1 MSGDRSMHS
10 NPVGRRTI
18 GFLSSWHV
26 YEGASIEPYTFSLIK
41 GIRSAA
47 ADFSY
52 RLLLACGIGPLAY
65 EQTGAPAWPNL
76 ETPST
81 NFAPVGPWNTDGL
94 IVLATEMTEAQREY
108 IQSLRKRGFPIV
120 FAGPDED
127 GPSVMADNFE
137 GIRRAVDH
145 LYQHGHRQ
153 IAFISGLKRWAG
165 DSTQRR
171 KAFFE
176 KMNALGLEV
185 DPALTAYGYH
195 SFTGGQQAMRQILET
210 GRPFTAVVASNDRS
224 AMGAITALQ
233 ESGRRVPED
242 IAVIGFDDVLEAKA
256 FTPPLT
262 TIRNDSFLL
271 GYRAAAWLLEM
282 IQGSKSQDERIK
294 IPAPLVIRRSC
305 GCAAFAQPQTDLA
318 DEQPCE
324 SLSAEMA
331 LKIQARALFVSRAE
345 IDEQCRNLAAAFLEN
360 AGGPSPERFLSTL
373 VSILDH
379 TERHDDDILA
389 WNSAITVLRDRL
401 ETLFHQ
407 DQERR
412 QAENLLDEARLAI
425 SERARRAFAR
435 QQSQKAELNNR
446 LNMMTAQLLAALEMD
461 QVRSALDQHLG
472 EIGIERMLVVFFK
485 EDGDDPIARSEV
497 IHSFGFEQDLAG
509 QEFVTR
515 QFPPAGWFN
524 AAAPLQVALLP
535 FNIHDRIRGF
545 AAFETRQ
552 IEPLAVIVRSL
563 VSALRTSFLY
573 TDAVRGRKMAEEADK
588 MKSRFLSMVSHE
600 LRTPLNVIA
609 GLSEI
614 LLRQKGQPPGPG
626 LWSDLERIYAN
637 SQHLG
642 RLIGDVL
649 DLVSNETGQLRLMRE
664 PLNLSEVFKP
674 VIATG
679 MQMARDKSLAWNVI
693 MEEDDIYVMGD
704 QTRLRQVALNLISN
718 AVKYT
723 FSGSVTFEVRR
734 EGDEV
739 TVSVHDTG
747 IGVPPEDQAKMFTEF
762 GQSELSIRRGIHG
775 IGLGLAITRELVERQ
790 GGKIGVRSPGKNGC
804 GSTFFFTLP
813 VIPPP
818 EPKEILEDPLVPP
831 RVLLLTN
838 NDGGAE
844 ALNEKLQ
851 ERGIRLD
858 ICLLQQEPDWYNRL
872 LDPPAAALILDKA
885 VAAVHGWEILALLK
899 RREVT
904 ASLPVL
910 VWSAD
915 RDGGSSLL
923 VDFDFQLKPLN
934 AEQITRILTA
944 HGIDSA
950 LSTILIVDDNAE
962 IRSFHA
968 RLIDQQ
974 MPGCRVLEA
983 ENGRAALEI
992 ISQTRPDLVLLDLI
1006 MPEVDGFAV
1015 LDEMRQQE
1023 ATRDIPVIVL
1033 TAKMITEDDIARLNQ
1048 SVAAVLSKGT
1058 FRGPEILDHI
1068 MNVLENT
1075 ARLGTAS
1082 QQMVRVAVAYIQ
1094 THYAEPLT
1102 RDQIAKHVNVSP
1114 DHLSD
1119 CFHREMGITPMAYLN
1134 RYRIVQARRLL
1145 DEGRL
1150 SITQV
1155 ALEVGFSDSA
1165 HFSRV
1170 FHREVGMS
1178 PRSYQKRGK

>member
-1 MSGDRSMHS
+1 MSGDGSMHS
-10 NPVGRRTI
+10 NPARRRTI

-47 ADFSY
+47 ADFSCG
-52 RLLLACGIGPLAY
+52 LLLACGIGPLAN

-76 ETPST
+76 DTPST
-81 NFAPVGPWNTDGL
+81 DFAPVGPWNTDGL
-94 IVLATEMTEAQREY
+94 IVLATEMTAAQRDY
-108 IQSLRKRGFPIV
+108 IQTLRKRGFPIV

-153 IAFISGLKRWAG
+153 IAFISGLERWAG

-171 KAFFE
+171 EAFFE
-176 KMNALGLEV
+176 EMNALDLAV

-195 SFTGGQQAMRQILET
+195 SFTGGQQAMRQIIES
-210 GRPFTAVVASNDRS
+210 GRPFSAVIASNDRS
-224 AMGAITALQ
+224 AMGAITVLK

-242 IAVIGFDDVLEAKA
+242 VAVIGFDDLLEAKA
-256 FTPPLT
+256 FSPPLT

-282 IQGSKSQDERIK
+282 IRGSNPQVEKIK

-305 GCAAFAQPQTDLA
+305 SCAAFTQPQTDLT
-318 DEQPCE
+318 DEQPGE

-331 LKIQARALFVSRAE
+331 QKILARALFLSRAM

-360 AGGPSPERFLSTL
+360 AGGPSPARFLTAL
-373 VSILDH
+373 AAILDH
-379 TERHDDDILA
+379 TELHDDDILA
-389 WNSAITVLRDRL
+389 WNSAITVLRSRL
-401 ETLFHQ
+401 EVLFN
-407 DQERR
+407 QEQEKR
-412 QAENLLDEARLAI
+412 QAEHLLDEARLAI

-435 QQSQKAELNNR
+435 QQSLKSELNNR
-446 LNMMTAQLLAALEMD
+446 LNMMTAQLLAALAID
-461 QVRSALDQHLG
+461 QARSALDQHLG
-472 EIGIERMLVVFFK
+472 QIGIQRMLVVFFQ
-485 EDGDDPIARSEV
+485 EDGDDPVARSEI

-509 QEFVTR
+509 QQFVTR
-515 QFPPAGWFN
+515 QFPPAGWFKT
-524 AAAPLQVALLP
+524 AAPQQAALLP
-535 FNIHDRIRGF
+535 FTVQGRVRGV

-573 TDAVRGRKMAEEADK
+573 SDAVRGRQMAEEADK

-614 LLRQKGQPPGPG
+614 LLRQKGQLPGPG

-679 MQMARDKSLAWNVI
+679 MQMAREKSLAWTAV
-693 MEEDDIYVMGD
+693 MEADDTFVMGD

-734 EGDEV
+734 QGGEV
-739 TVSVHDTG
+739 TVAVHDTG
-747 IGVPPEDQAKMFTEF
+747 IGVPPDDQAKMFTEF
-762 GQSELSIRRGIHG
+762 GQSELSIRRGING

-790 GGKIGVRSPGKNGC
+790 GGKIGVCSPGKNGC

-813 VIPPP
+813 VIAPP
-818 EPKEILEDPLVPP
+818 EPKQNPDDPIVPP
-831 RVLLLTN
+831 RVLLLTSR
-838 NDGGAE
+838 DSGAE
-844 ALNEKLQ
+844 ALNDRLQ

-858 ICLLQQEPDWYNRL
+858 ICSLQREPDWYNRL
-872 LDPPAAALILDKA
+872 LDLPAAALILDRQ
-885 VAAVHGWEILALLK
+885 VAAAQGWEILALLK
-899 RREVT
+899 RREAT
-904 ASLPVL
+904 AHMPVL
-910 VWSAD
+910 VWSANQ
-915 RDGGSSLL
+915 DGCASLL
-923 VDFDFQLKPLN
+923 IDFDFQLKPLS
-934 AEQITRILTA
+934 EGQITRILTA
-944 HGIDSA
+944 HGIDST
-950 LSTILIVDDNAE
+950 LSTILIVDDNAAF
-962 IRSFHA
+962 RSFHA

-974 MPGCRVLEA
+974 MPGCRILEA
-983 ENGRAALEI
+983 ENGRAALDI
-992 ISQTRPDLVLLDLI
+992 LSKARPDLVLLDLI

-1015 LDEMRQQE
+1015 LEEMRRQE

-1048 SVAAVLSKGT
+1048 GVAAVLSKGM
-1058 FRGPEILDHI
+1058 FRGTEILDHI

-1082 QQMVRVAVAYIQ
+1082 QQMVRVAVAHIHA
-1094 THYAEPLT
+1094 HYAEPLT
-1102 RDQIAKHVNVSP
+1102 RDQIARHVSVSP

-1119 CFHREMGITPMAYLN
+1119 CFHQEMGITPMTYLN
-1134 RYRIVQARRLL
+1134 RYRIAQARRLL
-1145 DEGRL
+1145 DEGRR

-1170 FHREVGMS
+1170 FHREVGIS
-1178 PRSYQKRGK
+1178 PRSYQKQGR